1 MCGKEGVGFEPTGDL
16 TATTRL
22 ANERNRPDSAIPP
35 KKRIKFR
42 YSYYMVFLKRCQPL
56 NLIFLFFLL
65 NKKILLLFYIIF
77 YNLLV
82 KKIIFCD
89 IIYIV

>member
-35 KKRIKFR
+35 ELSFDI
-42 YSYYMVFLKRCQPL
+42 
-56 NLIFLFFLL
+56 LI
-65 NKKILLLFYIIF
+65 
-77 YNLLV
+77 
-82 KKIIFCD
+82 
-89 IIYIV
+89 IVYF